1 MAHIRKNCV
10 NVSTT
15 YSAPAKVLEKID
27 DYRFE
32 SRKDNRSAAITEL
45 IMLGLKYKALVEKK
59 RERMSAI

>member
-15 YSAPAKVLEKID
+15 YSAPQDVFKIID
-27 DYRFE
+27 DYRFSTRKE
-32 SRKDNRSAAITEL
+32 SRAAAMTEL
-45 IMLGLKYKALVEKK
+45 ILLGVKYKKLVEKK